1 MKLLNFFKVSE
12 ISLSSLPP
20 WHAHTA
26 KIQGAKQEHAQMT
39 KMKTNIREV
48 HKPKKSDAKVYAR
61 DKLLRKRW
69 HNADKIQD

>member
-1 MKLLNFFKVSE
+1 
-12 ISLSSLPP
+12 
-20 WHAHTA
+20 
-26 KIQGAKQEHAQMT
+26 MT